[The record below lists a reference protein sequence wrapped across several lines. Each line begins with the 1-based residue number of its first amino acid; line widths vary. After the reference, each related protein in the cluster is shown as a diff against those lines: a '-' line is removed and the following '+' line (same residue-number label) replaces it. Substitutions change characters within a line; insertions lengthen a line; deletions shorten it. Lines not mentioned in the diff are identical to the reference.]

1 MGKEL
6 AKKGTGGG
14 LPSEVAAIEDSPQAQ
29 QSAPSENPD
38 RKIIHVSDEFRRAKR
53 NALAWAAFTAL
64 LALAYDNGGAAE
76 LTGFVRN
83 LSFSQNTLLLLALLA
98 LCFASVGYWRA
109 ERNLITRNSY
119 IEYGN
124 TLMEAAGGV
133 RDLIDQLEKNHR
145 IAMGSKRAIQEN
157 AEDMRRALLKHKD
170 SLLGEAKNLK
180 TQIAHVEKQLSEA
193 ADNATKVDV
202 SLEPRNDGLWLKD
215 NDKAYGTVVHS
226 ASNLRSLSEEFAKWA
241 DRIDKQP
248 SSVLSLQE
256 ELESIDLEKPF
267 LENTK
272 LAEYEYPELEALE
285 SKLTGMSDEIDRTE
299 RQLFRWHDR
308 FAVYFSV
315 ATGIVLAITRLLF
328 DQPMQW
334 ALVHLGLA

>member
-6 AKKGTGGG
+6 AETAAARR
-14 LPSEVAAIEDSPQAQ
+14 LPSEVSSVEETPQAQ
-29 QSAPSENPD
+29 QSTPSENPD

-53 NALAWAAFTAL
+53 NALAWAAFTVL
-64 LALAYDNGGAAE
+64 LALAFDNGGAAE

-98 LCFASVGYWRA
+98 LCFAAVGYWRA

-133 RDLIDQLEKNHR
+133 RDLIAQLEENHR
-145 IAMGSKRAIQEN
+145 IALGSKRAIQEN
-157 AEDMRRALLKHKD
+157 VKDMQRALLKHKD

-180 TQIAHVEKQLSEA
+180 TQVSHVEKQLSVA
-193 ADNATKVDV
+193 ADNATKVDL
-202 SLEPRNDGLWLKD
+202 SLEPSGEGMRLKD
-215 NDKAYGTVVHS
+215 EDGAYGKVVGS
-226 ASNLRSLSEEFAKWA
+226 AASLRSLSEEFTKWA
-241 DRIDKQP
+241 DTIDKQP
-248 SSVLSLQE
+248 SRILLLQE
-256 ELESIDLEKPF
+256 ELENIDLERPF
-267 LENTK
+267 ADSK
-272 LAEYEYPELEALE
+272 DLAEYRYPELEALE
-285 SKLTGMSDEIDRTE
+285 AKLTGMSNEIDRTE
-299 RQLFRWHDR
+299 RRLFRWHDR
-308 FAVYFSV
+308 FAVYLSV
-315 ATGIVLAITRLLF
+315 VTGIVLALMRLLF